1 MEGNISEEQVRPFQ
15 LPRIIV
21 QIVGEPGLMSPE
33 LNPDQARSRLYYEY
47 L

>member
-15 LPRIIV
+15 LPRLIV

-33 LNPDQARSRLYYEY
+33 LNPDPAMSRIYYEH